1 MRVKVYNQEGKETGT
16 VELPDSV
23 FGVPMNK
30 DLLHQVVRIM
40 GLRKR
45 RMTAHT
51 KDRSE
56 VRGGGKKPWRQKGT
70 GRARHGSSRSPIW
83 RGGGIVFGPRK
94 EKTFNTKL
102 PVKMRKKAL
111 AVALAAKA
119 RDKELVVLEELKLS
133 GAKTKEAVKIVNAIV
148 YEILKQE
155 KKQKFPTMLFAL
167 AENHPDFTRAARN
180 IPNVTT
186 FRAQDLNVVDVLS
199 RKQVI
204 LPKKSIAVIEKI
216 LS

>member
-16 VELPDSV
+16 VELSDSV

-51 KDRSE
+51 KDRRE

-83 RGGGIVFGPRK
+83 VGGGVTHGP
-94 EKTFNTKL
+94 
-102 PVKMRKKAL
+102 
-111 AVALAAKA
+111 
-119 RDKELVVLEELKLS
+119 
-133 GAKTKEAVKIVNAIV
+133 
-148 YEILKQE
+148 
-155 KKQKFPTMLFAL
+155 L
-167 AENHPDFTRAARN
+167 AEKNYK
-180 IPNVTT
+180 
-186 FRAQDLNVVDVLS
+186 
-199 RKQVI
+199 RK
-204 LPKKSIAVIEKI
+204 
-216 LS
+216 

>member
-1 MRVKVYNQEGKETGT
+1 M
-16 VELPDSV
+16 
-23 FGVPMNK
+23 
-30 DLLHQVVRIM
+30 
-40 GLRKR
+40 
-45 RMTAHT
+45 
-51 KDRSE
+51 
-56 VRGGGKKPWRQKGT
+56 
-70 GRARHGSSRSPIW
+70 
-83 RGGGIVFGPRK
+83 FGPRK

-119 RDKELVVLEELKLS
+119 RDKELVVLEDLKIS

-167 AENHPDFTRAARN
+167 AENNPDFALAARN

-186 FRAQDLNVVDVLS
+186 FRAQDLNVLDVLS